1 MQEVIPLGNRFA
13 CLCMHSDAAYDVDDC
28 DCSLRDCSL
37 IASNVLGGDRSE
49 GFLLEASMLK
59 SLDSR
64 VQSII
69 LRCWR
74 SDRKA
79 SSDVKHRRGHG
90 SDAEQLISHKQNT
103 PQPECHSLNLG

>member
-1 MQEVIPLGNRFA
+1 MQEVIPLGNWFA

-37 IASNVLGGDRSE
+37 NASIVM
-49 GFLLEASMLK
+49 GFLLEASMFK

-64 VQSII
+64 VQRII
-69 LRCWR
+69 WRCWM

-79 SSDVKHRRGHG
+79 SCDFKHRRGHG
-90 SDAEQLISHKQNT
+90 SDAEQLNSQQT
-103 PQPECHSLNLG
+103 QQSVARVSQS

>member
-1 MQEVIPLGNRFA
+1 
-13 CLCMHSDAAYDVDDC
+13 MHSDVAYDVDEC

-37 IASNVLGGDRSE
+37 NASIVLGEDRSE

-64 VQSII
+64 VQRII
-69 LRCWR
+69 LRW

-79 SSDVKHRRGHG
+79 SADVKHRRGHG
-90 SDAEQLISHKQNT
+90 SDAEQLISHKHNKA
-103 PQPECHSLNLG
+103 